1 MMPVTA
7 PTRPFTVQE
16 YHKLGEVG
24 ILHEDDRIELL
35 NGELVI
41 MAPIGI
47 RQIKAIRRLNRVL
60 SRNYADH
67 CIVDVKNPVW
77 IDGHSEPQPDIL
89 LLRPEAD
96 EREHSP
102 QPEDVLLL
110 VEVAESSLHYDR
122 NDKLAAYAR
131 NGIAEYWIVNLVR
144 NEVIIHRDPAGA
156 EYRSVTT
163 ARAGDRVAPLA
174 FPETPI
180 EVSEILPR

>member
-1 MMPVTA
+1 MRVNA

-16 YHKLGEVG
+16 YHQLGEAG
-24 ILHEDDRIELL
+24 ILSEDDRIELL

-47 RQIKAIRRLNRVL
+47 RHIKAVRRLNRAL
-60 SRNYADH
+60 SRRYADH
-67 CIVDVKNPVW
+67 CIVDVQNPVW
-77 IDGHSEPQPDIL
+77 IDGHSEPHPDIL
-89 LLRPEAD
+89 LLRSEAD

-122 NDKLAAYAR
+122 NDKLEAYAR

-144 NEVIIHRDPAGA
+144 NEIVVHRDPVGA
-156 EYRSVTT
+156 AYRHMTT
-163 ARAGDRVAPLA
+163 HRAGERIAPLA
-174 FPETPI
+174 FPETPV